1 MTAPASQPG
10 LFVRNATGLVR
21 EVSPLNAY
29 IMNFIVSHPV
39 LPLAAGLFFAFS
51 AFSGG
56 SFALG
61 GLLAIPIIVCFTY
74 SFGLLTSMIP
84 RTGGDYT
91 LVSRILHPALGLI
104 SSFCMTMA
112 QLMSAAFF
120 GRLIVTVGLGPGL
133 VGIGLISHNQDLV
146 NAGTTV
152 ANDKMWTFVIGTLL
166 YLVAGAILIGGWR
179 WTLRWQNLLFVIVSV
194 GLLACVVIA
203 LMTSQAQFITNFNA
217 FAAPFT
223 NNPDTYHQTI
233 QNAQQAGVPIG
244 AGFSWPNTICVIGVF
259 ATFSIFTY
267 FSSFVGGELRQGR
280 SNRTANMMVLA
291 GVTGVLSIII
301 GALIFINTFGS
312 DFLTAAYSSSGLPKE
327 IATTPTYFFL
337 IAASVGN
344 TLLAWFLVITF
355 MLFWPMLTYVV
366 FIQPG
371 RMMFAYAFDGILP
384 AGVTKLSASHTP
396 WVAVILT
403 VLATEVIFAW
413 SLTNDSIFQI
423 VVYATLIQLVAM
435 ALVGVSGMAVAWRRP
450 ALYKGGSSQRSVLGI
465 PLVAIAGA
473 GSVLSALFIWV
484 LYLVNSGFGLSDT
497 KGLWIW
503 VIGLVVGALVFYV
516 GARLVRARQG
526 VNLDLVYGEIPP
538 E

>member
-29 IMNFIVSHPV
+29 VMNFIVSHPV

-51 AFSGG
+51 AFPGG
-56 SFALG
+56 SFAVG
-61 GLLAIPIIVCFTY
+61 GLIAIPIIVCFTY

-194 GLLACVVIA
+194 GLLVCVVIA
-203 LMTSQAQFITNFNA
+203 LLTSQAQFITNFNA

-244 AGFSWPNTICVIGVF
+244 AGF
-259 ATFSIFTY
+259 
-267 FSSFVGGELRQGR
+267 
-280 SNRTANMMVLA
+280 
-291 GVTGVLSIII
+291 
-301 GALIFINTFGS
+301 
-312 DFLTAAYSSSGLPKE
+312 
-327 IATTPTYFFL
+327 
-337 IAASVGN
+337 
-344 TLLAWFLVITF
+344 
-355 MLFWPMLTYVV
+355 
-366 FIQPG
+366 
-371 RMMFAYAFDGILP
+371 
-384 AGVTKLSASHTP
+384 
-396 WVAVILT
+396 
-403 VLATEVIFAW
+403 
-413 SLTNDSIFQI
+413 
-423 VVYATLIQLVAM
+423 
-435 ALVGVSGMAVAWRRP
+435 
-450 ALYKGGSSQRSVLGI
+450 
-465 PLVAIAGA
+465 
-473 GSVLSALFIWV
+473 
-484 LYLVNSGFGLSDT
+484 
-497 KGLWIW
+497 
-503 VIGLVVGALVFYV
+503 
-516 GARLVRARQG
+516 
-526 VNLDLVYGEIPP
+526 
-538 E
+538 